1 MTSCLKKLKSK
12 MITKYHKKQNGPTAR
27 SNEIVEF
34 PGNKY
39 LLQNIIIYIG

>member
-39 LLQNIIIYIG
+39 LLQNIIYIG